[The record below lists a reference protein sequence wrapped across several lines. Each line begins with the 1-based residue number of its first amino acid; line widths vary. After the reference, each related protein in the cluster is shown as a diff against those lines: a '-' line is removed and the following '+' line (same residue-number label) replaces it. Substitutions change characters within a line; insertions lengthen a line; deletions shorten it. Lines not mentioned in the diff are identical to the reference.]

1 MSLLADCF
9 REQMKK
15 SKDYRMSSEAE
26 FDVAYPTGF
35 LGFDFLNGS
44 IVNVR
49 TNNTSYGY
57 YSVGI
62 VDGSI
67 NTLIGR
73 SGCGKTTF
81 GVQISKNIINNFVD
95 TCMYIDA
102 VEGGITYNRL
112 SNLTGWD
119 GPTVK
124 ERIIYR
130 NAGITAENFY
140 QRLKLI
146 HDLKLANR
154 DKLTYDTGKVDTQGN
169 PVYKLVPTP
178 YILDSLAMLM
188 PETYTN
194 ENELAGQMAATAAAK
209 TNTRILK
216 TLVPMLK
223 SANIILILINHIN
236 QKVDIKPYA
245 RTKSQVSYLKPDE
258 TLPGGNAA
266 IYLANNIIRFDD
278 TKLKSTEGFCIEGSL
293 VTLSLVKSRTNK
305 AGRTVNLIFCQDTG
319 FDADLS
325 LYTLLKD
332 AGIIKGAGAFYHIEG
347 CDTKFTQKTFKD
359 KLKTD
364 PEIRDAFINAAINYL
379 TKSITPKVDVD
390 NFNSFEVTN
399 SLINKLND
407 IQIAA

>member
-1 MSLLADCF
+1 M
-9 REQMKK
+9 
-15 SKDYRMSSEAE
+15 
-26 FDVAYPTGF
+26 
-35 LGFDFLNGS
+35 
-44 IVNVR
+44 
-49 TNNTSYGY
+49 
-57 YSVGI
+57 
-62 VDGSI
+62 
-67 NTLIGR
+67 
-73 SGCGKTTF
+73 
-81 GVQISKNIINNFVD
+81 
-95 TCMYIDA
+95 
-102 VEGGITYNRL
+102 
-112 SNLTGWD
+112 
-119 GPTVK
+119 
-124 ERIIYR
+124 
-130 NAGITAENFY
+130 
-140 QRLKLI
+140 KLI

-223 SANIILILINHIN
+223 SANIILLLINHIN
-236 QKVDIKPYA
+236 QKVDINPYA

-332 AGIIKGAGAFYHIEG
+332 AGIIKGAGAFYHIAG
-347 CDTKFTQKTFKD
+347 CETKFTQKTFKD

-364 PEIRDAFINAAINYL
+364 PEIRNAFVNAAIDYL

-399 SLINKLND
+399 NLIDKLNNL
-407 IQIAA
+407 QITE

>member
-49 TNNTSYGY
+49 ASNASYGY

-81 GVQISKNIINNFVD
+81 GVQISKNIINNFAD

-154 DKLTYDTGKVDTQGN
+154 EKLTYDTGKVDTQGN

-223 SANIILILINHIN
+223 SANIILLLINHIN
-236 QKVDIKPYA
+236 QKVDINPYA

-305 AGRTVNLIFCQDTG
+305 AGRTVNLVFCQDTG

-332 AGIIKGAGAFYHIEG
+332 AGIIKGAGAFYHIAG
-347 CDTKFTQKTFKD
+347 CETKFTQKTFKD

-364 PEIRDAFINAAINYL
+364 PEIRDAFVNAAIDYL

-399 SLINKLND
+399 NLIDKLNNL
-407 IQIAA
+407 QITE